1 MANELSTD
9 VKVTFSMGG
18 TTMTMSGVKQINV
31 STNASQQGT
40 VTVALAGTALPL
52 GNIAT
57 PGVFVMRNTDGTN
70 YVTIGNSGD
79 PLPLMLKA
87 GEWGLFRWATG
98 MVPYAAANGAP
109 VVLHWMLIA
118 D

>member
-1 MANELSTD
+1 MANELTTE

-18 TTMTMSGVKQINV
+18 TTMSMNGTKQITV

-40 VTVALAGTALPL
+40 VTVALAGTVLPL

-57 PGVFVMRNTDGTN
+57 PGVFVMRNTDGAN

-79 PLPLMLKA
+79 PLPLKLCA
-87 GEWGLFRWATG
+87 GEWGLFRWAAG
-98 MVPYAAANGAP
+98 MVPYAVANGAP
-109 VVLHWMLIA
+109 VVLHWMLVSN
-118 D
+118 